1 MPWPTVVDVQ
11 ARLGVPAVDAAD
23 TTDLEQALAAAVD
36 YTTTHSTVLHTWAG
50 DPAVDPL
57 PDRVWRGVV
66 DLAVALHQ
74 RRGADQDAF
83 GQISPAMW
91 LSFDKLLGTR
101 RYAWPT
107 ITGGS

>member
-1 MPWPTVVDVQ
+1 MPWPTVTDVQ

-23 TTDLEQALAAAVD
+23 TADLGQALAAAVD
-36 YTTTHSTVLHTWAG
+36 YAATHSTVLHLWAG
-50 DPAVDPL
+50 DVAVDPL

-66 DLAVALHQ
+66 DLAVALYQ

-83 GQISPAMW
+83 GQITPAMW

-101 RYAWPT
+101 RYALPQ
-107 ITGGS
+107 IVGGG